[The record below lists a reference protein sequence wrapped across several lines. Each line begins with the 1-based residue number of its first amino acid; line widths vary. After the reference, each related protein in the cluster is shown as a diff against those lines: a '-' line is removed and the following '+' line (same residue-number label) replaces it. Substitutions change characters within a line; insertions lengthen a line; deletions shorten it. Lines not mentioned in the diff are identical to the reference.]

1 MGGKCQ
7 HVSYNIVDVLA
18 FFVPKSFFQITN
30 KEDAMIHQTFLMD
43 SEVLVRD
50 VLAETGLRVHDFVR
64 FEVGQSS

>member
-1 MGGKCQ
+1 
-7 HVSYNIVDVLA
+7 
-18 FFVPKSFFQITN
+18 
-30 KEDAMIHQTFLMD
+30 MIHQSFLMD